1 MSSDS
6 GTASRT
12 RRLVLVVG
20 IGRSGTSLFA
30 GILSQL
36 GFRVPQPEVKADDT
50 NPRGF
55 NEPRWVVD
63 FHTRLMRARRVTVFD
78 SRPAAWEITTNA
90 VEDEAAFRDLRSWLN
105 VQFVGA
111 DSVVV
116 KDPRIAWFLPLWLRC
131 ADDLGVEASFATL
144 LRQPPEVVR
153 SAREWYGTWQADAS
167 RAAAWL
173 NVTLHTEL
181 ATRGARRA
189 FVRYDALLEDWS
201 REISQVGRLLDVPW
215 LAEVERARHPA
226 VEAFVEP
233 GLRRASVGWDEVSV
247 PPVLRE
253 QVDLVWD
260 LVSAIAEPKNGDS
273 DAVQA
278 SLDEARAAYVRL
290 YGEAEAIAQSSVTAV
305 KPKRGRTAPA
315 TTRSGA
321 NAGKSR
327 LGLPRFGFLTRFR
340 ERLVSVGRLNRLLVR
355 MALLVPVRYRER
367 LPVPVVRA
375 GLRLVRGLRR

>member
-1 MSSDS
+1 MSGDP
-6 GTASRT
+6 GTAPRT

-90 VEDEAAFRDLRSWLN
+90 VEDDAAFRDLRSWLT

-153 SAREWYGTWQADAS
+153 SARQWYGTWQADAS

-201 REISQVGRLLDVPW
+201 REISRVGGLLEVPW
-215 LAEVERARHPA
+215 LSDIERDRHPA

-233 GLRRASVGWDEVSV
+233 GLRRATVGWDEVSV
-247 PPVLRE
+247 PAALCE
-253 QVDLVWD
+253 QVDSVWD
-260 LVSAIAEPKNGDS
+260 LVSAISQNGDS
-273 DAVQA
+273 KGVQA

-290 YGEAEAIAQSSVTAV
+290 YEDAEAIAQSSVTAV
-305 KPKRGRTAPA
+305 KPKRGRAVAAAGRP
-315 TTRSGA
+315 GA
-321 NAGKSR
+321 NAAKGGR
-327 LGLPRFGFLTRFR
+327 GLPRFGFLVRFR
-340 ERLVSVGRLNRLLVR
+340 ERVVSVGRLNRLLVR
-355 MALLVPVRYRER
+355 LALLVPVRYRER